1 MVAKNYGVVYT
12 PNRLAEFAAELLYR
26 EAAETN
32 TEIKSVLDPAC
43 GGCALLCAAKKY
55 FNGNVK
61 YLGIDVDKEAIMNV
75 EDDFEILYNDSILPR
90 NVKKR
95 RQNIGKARCQ

>member
-32 TEIKSVLDPAC
+32 TEISRCWILRVANAHC
-43 GGCALLCAAKKY
+43 YALQR
-55 FNGNVK
+55 N
-61 YLGIDVDKEAIMNV
+61 
-75 EDDFEILYNDSILPR
+75 ILM
-90 NVKKR
+90 VM
-95 RQNIGKARCQ
+95 